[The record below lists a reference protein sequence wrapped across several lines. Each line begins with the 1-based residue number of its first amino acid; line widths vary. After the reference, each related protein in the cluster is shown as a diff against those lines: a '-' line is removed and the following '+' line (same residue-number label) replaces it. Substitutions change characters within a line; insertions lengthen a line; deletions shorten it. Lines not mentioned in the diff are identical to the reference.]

1 MKCNNIPC
9 SCLTQQSYVA
19 GTCNFLLPSIQG
31 TKFALLTE
39 FLYIALFVLFQ
50 DSVLVSQEVYKNSGF
65 DINYFSNTD
74 TDGII
79 KKL

>member
-1 MKCNNIPC
+1 MYFLCYFRT
-9 SCLTQQSYVA
+9 LSY
-19 GTCNFLLPSIQG
+19 FHKKS
-31 TKFALLTE
+31 TKT
-39 FLYIALFVLFQ
+39 V
-50 DSVLVSQEVYKNSGF
+50 GF